1 MLNDEEKKVL
11 ASLVEK
17 HIDDIKED
25 EAKIIQLDHPAFL
38 SGEIKYEEFLKKLLE
53 KLK

>member
-1 MLNDEEKKVL
+1 MLTIEEKKVL

-17 HIDDIKED
+17 HIEEIKNDDS
-25 EAKIIQLDHPAFL
+25 KIIQLDHPAFL
-38 SGEIKYEEFLKKLLE
+38 SGEVKYEHFLKELLE

>member
-11 ASLVEK
+11 ASLVKIHLEM
-17 HIDDIKED
+17 IKED
-25 EAKIIQLDHPAFL
+25 GSKIIQLDHPGFL
-38 SGEIKYEEFLKKLLE
+38 SGEVKYEEFLKKILE